1 MLGQIVRETIRE
13 EAQEI
18 KRLLSIKNIDVDET
32 VVCELM
38 ESLDPNHEV
47 NRTKYIIDMIMG
59 NRNFNS
65 QASSDKAEQSVEML
79 SQDNNTK
86 EFSKHNV
93 HNARTESATIDV
105 SDSEDDTDYYYSSN
119 YDDTSI
125 IETSTTTTSSS
136 GTVFDMETSNTNN
149 TSNNSPITKSCVK
162 VEQSEIEF
170 LEAEIEFLEENN
182 NNNDVIYMK
191 SVTYEKN
198 RFSES
203 PKPGCSKDSDDRSQ
217 SFEDY
222 CHSCDF
228 NELQIDAKQIHTV
241 LPNIDFDLICKTLC
255 NNQLAK
261 NRIELTLWDLLQK
274 ERPSPQLAKNK
285 RKYMPYEIYCMKSK
299 RNSDILPEKNIKD
312 TKIVLEKKKQAC
324 AENKIKTI
332 DVELTN
338 GEPMLLVNETDKME
352 IDITEGITTINDNVN
367 NTDDTNNAPDD
378 RNNDETNNT
387 NSDANNTI
395 NDANNTINDANDI
408 NNDVNNMYDDANNT
422 NNETKNEQMAATP
435 ETNTVCLNTNWS
447 TNDVNMDK
455 DNSEKLDPPRRVKKS
470 KNKHSALIQL
480 FHEKMVNDRKI
491 REKNWGI
498 NDEAMQNHEAVDY
511 RLPHKIEMDNMQ
523 SAMSV
528 STPSTSASCTQQK
541 VPLLRPARF
550 TGGAVPVIFPSFY
563 SPVPILS
570 PPKLRILDPLQLIA
584 DMQTDLKHPNKSAKV
599 TKAEEKKGKLYEPV
613 PMGHVPSSAQ
623 LSKFTTN
630 NASLHTQDEI
640 ATFDKI
646 LNCHLKKDHSNEE
659 GSNSRQNDMNV
670 YGVYHTKGQKEKE
683 VKINICV
690 RLYVFVF

>member
-1 MLGQIVRETIRE
+1 MDNQ
-13 EAQEI
+13 
-18 KRLLSIKNIDVDET
+18 
-32 VVCELM
+32 
-38 ESLDPNHEV
+38 
-47 NRTKYIIDMIMG
+47 
-59 NRNFNS
+59 NFNS
-65 QASSDKAEQSVEML
+65 QASSDKAEQSVEMQ

-86 EFSKHNV
+86 EFSKHDV
-93 HNARTESATIDV
+93 HNSSMESATIDV

-119 YDDTSI
+119 YDDNSI

-136 GTVFDMETSNTNN
+136 GPVFDTATETSNT
-149 TSNNSPITKSCVK
+149 SNNNPITKSCVK

-191 SVTYEKN
+191 SVTYEKS

-241 LPNIDFDLICKTLC
+241 LPNIDYDLICKTLC

-285 RKYMPYEIYCMKSK
+285 RKYMPYEMYCMKNK
-299 RNSDILPEKNIKD
+299 RNSNILPEKNTKD

-324 AENKIKTI
+324 AENETKII
-332 DVELTN
+332 DELKN
-338 GEPMLLVNETDKME
+338 REPMLLVNETDKME
-352 IDITEGITTINDNVN
+352 IDITDGITTINDNVN
-367 NTDDTNNAPDD
+367 NTDDTNNAHDD
-378 RNNDETNNT
+378 KNNDEANNT
-387 NSDANNTI
+387 N
-395 NDANNTINDANDI
+395 NDANNTNNDANNINNDANNTNNDANNI
-408 NNDVNNMYDDANNT
+408 NNDVNNTYDDATNT
-422 NNETKNEQMAATP
+422 NNEIKHEQMDVTP
-435 ETNTVCLNTNWS
+435 ETNMVCLNTNWS

-470 KNKHSALIQL
+470 KSKHSLIQL
-480 FHEKMVNDRKI
+480 LHDTMVNDRKN
-491 REKNWGI
+491 RAKNRAMNWGV

-511 RLPHKIEMDNMQ
+511 RLPHKIEMDNVH
-523 SAMSV
+523 SAMST
-528 STPSTSASCTQQK
+528 SMPSTSASCTQQK

-550 TGGAVPVIFPSFY
+550 TGGSVPVMFPSFL

-584 DMQTDLKHPNKSAKV
+584 DMQTDLKHPNKSMKA
-599 TKAEEKKGKLYEPV
+599 TKAEEKRGKLHEPV
-613 PMGHVPSSAQ
+613 LMGHVPSPAQ

-646 LNCHLKKDHSNEE
+646 LNHLKKDRSNEE
-659 GSNSRQNDMNV
+659 SSNSRRQNDMNAH
-670 YGVYHTKGQKEKE
+670 GVYHIVKGQKEKE

-690 RLYVFVF
+690 YSYRLYVFVFRLFFSKIQNIETKL